1 MNLKLIATDGAGVIV
16 ALLSFVC
23 FVPVVLVVCV
33 TAKDELDSY
42 RLSHGRSQTS
52 SRSCGAD
59 SADSE
64 LGLSLTVRFAPT
76 TTADG
81 TVNERTRLLARSSGS
96 VDADDLALPKL

>member
-1 MNLKLIATDGAGVIV
+1 MWLNLKLIATDGAGVIV

-23 FVPVVLVVCV
+23 FVPVVLVY
-33 TAKDELDSY
+33 ELDSY